1 VIFQE
6 NVSFD
11 HYFGTYP
18 HASNP
23 PGEPHFHARPG
34 TPTVNGLKGGLLTS
48 NPNLLNPANGTDAS
62 NPFRLDRSQATTN
75 DQNHAYG
82 PEQSAYDFGL
92 MDLFPKM
99 VGTAG
104 PPPNA
109 PPLAVTTKGLTMGYF
124 DGNTV
129 TAFWN
134 YAQNFAMSDNSYNT
148 TFGPSTP
155 GLLNLV
161 SGQTSG
167 VTATLNGTGNETD
180 DGNGG
185 FTVVGDPD
193 PIGDVC
199 SAPTRGQ
206 VTLGSKNIGD
216 LLNEAGVS
224 WGSFMGGFDITAKN
238 ANGTT
243 GCVRSSVSELT
254 GTVVDYIPH
263 HAFPSIT
270 PAPLI
275 PSTRGRARFR
285 KLATTVPQITT
296 TTSMISSPC

>member
-1 VIFQE
+1 
-6 NVSFD
+6 
-11 HYFGTYP
+11 
-18 HASNP
+18 
-23 PGEPHFHARPG
+23 
-34 TPTVNGLKGGLLTS
+34 
-48 NPNLLNPANGTDAS
+48 
-62 NPFRLDRSQATTN
+62 
-75 DQNHAYG
+75 
-82 PEQSAYDFGL
+82 
-92 MDLFPKM
+92 
-99 VGTAG
+99 
-104 PPPNA
+104 
-109 PPLAVTTKGLTMGYF
+109 
-124 DGNTV
+124 
-129 TAFWN
+129 
-134 YAQNFAMSDNSYNT
+134 MSDNSYNT

-185 FTVVGDPD
+185 FTVIGDPD

-206 VTLGSKNIGD
+206 VTLGGKNIGD

-243 GCVRSSVSELT
+243 GCMRSSVSEFT

-263 HAFPSIT
+263 HAFFQYHT
-270 PAPLI
+270 
-275 PSTRGRARFR
+275 STANPQHTRPARFR
-285 KLATTVPQITT
+285 KSATTVPPITT
-296 TTSMISSPC
+296 TTSTTSSPR